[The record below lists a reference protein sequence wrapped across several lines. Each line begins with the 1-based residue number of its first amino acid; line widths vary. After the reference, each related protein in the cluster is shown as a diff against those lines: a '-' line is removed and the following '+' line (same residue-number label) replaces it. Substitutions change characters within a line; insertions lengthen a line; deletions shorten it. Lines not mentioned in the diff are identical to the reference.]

1 MLFLLR
7 PAREKIKQTHFHLST
22 SPSLSPMGTWGA
34 KGTGST
40 EGERDGGKVRQETGK
55 GETLDGGEG
64 PGLVE
69 SGKGCKRGTFHQKG
83 AAFRKVNGFW
93 PSSYFENPQ
102 QQVQLEK

>member
-1 MLFLLR
+1 MR
-7 PAREKIKQTHFHLST
+7 KNKKNAFHLRISL
-22 SPSLSPMGTWGA
+22 SLSPMGTWGA

-69 SGKGCKRGTFHQKG
+69 SGKGCFSPEG
-83 AAFRKVNGFW
+83 AAFREVNGFW

-102 QQVQLEK
+102 QELQLEK